1 MMELIIGLLLF
12 GIGVLLFR
20 YLDKKSDA
28 WIESGNRY
36 KRVLGWCLLF
46 LLTIGLPLYL
56 IVTQVQSCS
65 TEHNSNQSITNT
77 F

>member
-1 MMELIIGLLLF
+1 MTELIIGLLLF
-12 GIGVLLFR
+12 GIGFLLFC

-65 TEHNSNQSITNT
+65 TEHKLNQSITNT

>member
-12 GIGVLLFR
+12 GVGVLLFR

-36 KRVLGWCLLF
+36 KRVLG
-46 LLTIGLPLYL
+46 
-56 IVTQVQSCS
+56 
-65 TEHNSNQSITNT
+65 
-77 F
+77 

>member
-12 GIGVLLFR
+12 GVGVLLFR

-28 WIESGNRY
+28 WIESGKRY

-56 IVTQVQSCS
+56 IVLKCSHVQPSKS
-65 TEHNSNQSITNT
+65 QIKV
-77 F
+77 

>member
-1 MMELIIGLLLF
+1 MTELIIGLLFF
-12 GIGVLLFR
+12 GIGVLLFC

-65 TEHNSNQSITNT
+65 TEYKLNQSITNT

>member
-1 MMELIIGLLLF
+1 MELVIGGLLVF

-28 WIESGNRY
+28 WIESGNKY
-36 KRVLGWCLLF
+36 KRILGWCLLV
-46 LLTIGLPLYL
+46 LITIGLPLYL

-65 TEHNSNQSITNT
+65 TEHESNQSITNT

>member
-1 MMELIIGLLLF
+1 MTELIIGLLFF
-12 GIGVLLFR
+12 GIGVLFFR

-65 TEHNSNQSITNT
+65 TEYKLNQSITNT